1 VYRASKVTKTSST
14 VKSRTTPTGIRS
26 SSQDPPT
33 PPSSPFDWGSGS
45 DSDHSFISAIELNK
59 EGLLTVNNRYHPS
72 AVKLPASL
80 DPTSVSSSLT
90 NEQLQTLILGDPAS
104 PTKPKT
110 SDTAPPPATP
120 SKPPLHTVRAFFP
133 TNSGTASSTRSWSAS
148 PLQWH
153 PPLAGQPS
161 TVAVAQNRI
170 WDQRAQGQGLYEP
183 PLQRVPQ
190 QVLGR
195 AYHLAPAPITAA
207 FHPQHQLPLGTAPPL
222 DPNNNGSAKSNKRKR
237 LRVDYD
243 RARYTEKR
251 ADRLQRA
258 YRVHQ
263 ANVLSAKDALLDIA
277 DTLPEGNDVKAKLIS
292 VQDLLQTTIDICTR
306 TVRQC

>member
-1 VYRASKVTKTSST
+1 M
-14 VKSRTTPTGIRS
+14 
-26 SSQDPPT
+26 
-33 PPSSPFDWGSGS
+33 
-45 DSDHSFISAIELNK
+45 
-59 EGLLTVNNRYHPS
+59 TVNNRYHPS

-120 SKPPLHTVRAFFP
+120 SKPPLHTARAFFP
-133 TNSGTASSTRSWSAS
+133 TNSGAASSTRSWSAS
-148 PLQWH
+148 PPQWH

-170 WDQRAQGQGLYEP
+170 WDQRAQSQGLSAP
-183 PLQRVPQ
+183 PLQR
-190 QVLGR
+190 VLGR
-195 AYHLAPAPITAA
+195 AYHLAPASIPAA
-207 FHPQHQLPLGTAPPL
+207 FHQQHQLPLGTAFPP

-258 YRVHQ
+258 YRVHE

-292 VQDLLQTTIDICTR
+292 VQEDLQTTIDICTR
-306 TVRQC
+306 IVRKC